1 MKLRL
6 LLFLIYAF
14 IAQPSEEVK
23 LKLESMLPPGVN
35 LNFYEDAQIDNFYAL
50 NVANNQV
57 IYISKDFQFI
67 FAGEVIKSSPSGLES
82 VNEQYQRKL
91 ILNLLSEVPESE
103 TIQFISENEKHSIHV
118 FTDVTCAYCRIF
130 HSNIREYLDR
140 GISVSYLAFP
150 RDGMGGSS
158 SENMKSAWCSSDRA
172 SAVTQLKLGKDIA
185 KASCKD
191 PIAKHFEIGR
201 MIGIT
206 GTPSIVLGDG
216 QMLSGYIPAED
227 LIKILDNG

>member
-6 LLFLIYAF
+6 LLFLTYAF
-14 IAQPSEEVK
+14 IAQPSEGVK

-103 TIQFISENEKHSIHV
+103 AIQFISKNEKHSIHV
-118 FTDVTCAYCRIF
+118 FTDVT
-130 HSNIREYLDR
+130 
-140 GISVSYLAFP
+140 
-150 RDGMGGSS
+150 
-158 SENMKSAWCSSDRA
+158 
-172 SAVTQLKLGKDIA
+172 
-185 KASCKD
+185 
-191 PIAKHFEIGR
+191 
-201 MIGIT
+201 
-206 GTPSIVLGDG
+206 
-216 QMLSGYIPAED
+216 LS
-227 LIKILDNG
+227 LIHI

>member
-1 MKLRL
+1 MKFRF

-14 IAQPSEEVK
+14 TAQPSEEVK

-91 ILNLLSEVPESE
+91 ILNLLSGVPESE
-103 TIQFISENEKHSIHV
+103 SIQFISENEKHSIYV

-150 RDGMGGSS
+150 REGMGGSS
-158 SENMKSAWCSSDRA
+158 SENMKSAW
-172 SAVTQLKLGKDIA
+172 
-185 KASCKD
+185 
-191 PIAKHFEIGR
+191 
-201 MIGIT
+201 
-206 GTPSIVLGDG
+206 
-216 QMLSGYIPAED
+216 
-227 LIKILDNG
+227 